1 MPLIGLRKLRHGWP
15 IKMTSDSSN
24 NDLLKSEISK
34 IMKSDLYNL
43 IRRYCNSYKIVDFS
57 YELFLHDFT
66 IIEYEMIPILELEKL
81 ISLINKYWSYF
92 SYLVSNL
99 SFDEER
105 ITVERCILCWM
116 LFVICGFI

>member
-24 NDLLKSEISK
+24 NVLKLEISK

-66 IIEYEMIPILELEKL
+66 KIEYEMIPILELEKL

-92 SYLVSNL
+92 SYLVTNL